1 MFGPRMLMGAVIGG
15 ALVYFLDP
23 DNGARR
29 RERLRD
35 WWEQNREPVMDTAAS
50 AATTVQARA
59 SDASAKMNEKAQ
71 ELGAKVR
78 NAVPTR

>member
-1 MFGPRMLMGAVIGG
+1 MIGPRMLMGAVVGG

-35 WWEQNREPVMDTAAS
+35 WWEQNREPVMDTASS
-50 AATTVQARA
+50 AASTVQAKA
-59 SDASAKMNEKAQ
+59 SDASAKVNEKAH
-71 ELGAKVR
+71 EIGSKVR
-78 NAVPTR
+78 NSVPAK